1 MNIGIFLN
9 QKLKKMKKFLS
20 LFILGLSI
28 SSTQAQDFSDALR
41 YSQDNLNGT
50 ARFRA
55 MGGAFGALGGDFS
68 AITVNPAGSA
78 VFNNNAAAI
87 TLSNYNT
94 RNKSNYFGTS
104 TSEKDNS
111 LDLNQLGAVWVF
123 EDFETTSKWKKF
135 TLAINYDNTNSYSN
149 AIYSQGHN
157 PTNSLADY
165 FISHANGISE
175 NTITGNSFVG
185 MDGLYGLSGQQAY
198 LGYEGFFINPT
209 TPGGN
214 QYVSALSGTGNFY
227 QENSISSTGYNGKL
241 SFNAAAEYNKR
252 FYFGLNLNSHFVDF
266 NQTTSF
272 YEDYLDSPNHDTST
286 GVQASRFTNELY
298 TYGTGFSFQLG
309 AIAKVTNEFRAGL
322 AYESPTWYRLNDE
335 LLQTL
340 SVSCADC
347 GNNGT
352 SSNFFA
358 DPNLVMVYPTY
369 KLQTPGKW
377 TGSLAYVFGK
387 NGLLS
392 FDYIIKDYSNT
403 KFKHT
408 TNVNTQL
415 SNLLDT
421 SNEFRVGG
429 EYRIKAWSLR
439 GGYRFEE
446 SPYKNTNTMGNLTS
460 YSGGLG
466 YNFGDV
472 KLDMS
477 YTFAKRDYQQ
487 TFFSQGLT
495 DTATINRKNNNV
507 SLTVLFEL

>member
-1 MNIGIFLN
+1 MSIGFFLN
-9 QKLKKMKKFLS
+9 FKFTKMKKLVS
-20 LFILGLSI
+20 LLIIGLSI
-28 SSTQAQDFSDALR
+28 NTLQAQDFSDALR

-68 AITVNPAGSA
+68 AISVNPAGSA
-78 VFNNNAAAI
+78 VFSNNAAAI
-87 TLSNYNT
+87 TLSNYST
-94 RNKSNYFGTS
+94 KNKSNYFGTS

-111 LDLNQLGAVWVF
+111 FDLNQLGAVWVF
-123 EDFETTSKWKKF
+123 QDYQTNSKWKKF
-135 TLAINYDNTNSYSN
+135 TLAINYENSNNLDNR
-149 AIYSQGHN
+149 IYSQGIN
-157 PTNSLADY
+157 PTNSVADY
-165 FISHANGISE
+165 FISYANGISE
-175 NTITGNSFVG
+175 GTITGNNFEQLG
-185 MDGLYGLSGQQAY
+185 YAGQQAY

-209 TPGGN
+209 IAGGN
-214 QYVSALSGTGNFY
+214 QYTSALSGTGNFY
-227 QENSISSTGYNGKL
+227 QENSISSNGYNGKL
-241 SFNAAAEYNKR
+241 SFNAAAEYNDR
-252 FYFGLNLNSHFVDF
+252 FYFGLSLNSHFVDF

-272 YEDYLDSPNHDTST
+272 YEDYLDSPNHDTTT

-309 AIAKVTNEFRAGL
+309 TIAKITNEFRAGV
-322 AYESPTWYRLNDE
+322 AYESPTWYSLNDE

-340 SVSCADC
+340 SVNCADC
-347 GNNGT
+347 GTNGN

-358 DPNLVMVYPTY
+358 DPNLVIVYPTY
-369 KLQTPGKW
+369 KLRTPGKW

-392 FDYIIKDYSNT
+392 FDYILKDYSNT
-403 KFKHT
+403 KFRHST
-408 TNVNTQL
+408 EVNNQL
-415 SNLLDT
+415 STLLDT

-439 GGYRFEE
+439 AGYRFEE
-446 SPYKNTNTMGNLTS
+446 SPYKNSNAMGDLTS

-487 TFFSQGLT
+487 AFFSQGMV

>member
-1 MNIGIFLN
+1 
-9 QKLKKMKKFLS
+9 MKKILS
-20 LFILGLSI
+20 FFILGLSI
-28 SSTQAQDFSDALR
+28 ASVQAQDFSDAMR
-41 YSQDNLNGT
+41 YAQDNLNGT

-87 TLSNYNT
+87 TLSSFNIK
-94 RNKSNYFGTS
+94 NKSNYFGTS
-104 TSEKDNS
+104 TSEKDNTI
-111 LDLNQLGAVWVF
+111 DLNQLGAVWVF
-123 EDFETTSKWKKF
+123 KDYETNSKWKKF
-135 TLAINYDNTNSYSN
+135 TLALNYDNTNNYN
-149 AIYSQGHN
+149 TTIYSQGIN
-157 PTNSLADY
+157 PTNSVANY
-165 FISHANGISE
+165 FTSYANGISE
-175 NTITGNSFVG
+175 GTITGSYFDELGYNE
-185 MDGLYGLSGQQAY
+185 QQAY
-198 LGYEGFFINPT
+198 LGYEGYFINPT
-209 TPGGN
+209 VTGGN
-214 QYVSALSGTGNFY
+214 QYVSALSGTGDFY
-227 QENSISSTGYNGKL
+227 QENSISATGYNGKL
-241 SFNAAAEYNKR
+241 SFNAAAEYDER

-272 YEDYLDSPNHDTST
+272 YEDYLDSPNHSTAT

-309 AIAKVTNEFRAGL
+309 AIAKVTNEFRAGV
-322 AYESPTWYRLNDE
+322 AYESPTWYSLNDE

-340 SVSCADC
+340 SVNCADC
-347 GNNGT
+347 GTNG
-352 SSNFFA
+352 SPSNFFA
-358 DPNLVMVYPTY
+358 DPNLVIIYPTY

-408 TNVNTQL
+408 TEVNNQL
-415 SNLLDT
+415 SNLLDS

-439 GGYRFEE
+439 AGYRFEE
-446 SPYKNTNTMGNLTS
+446 SPYKNGNTMGDLSS

-466 YNFGDV
+466 YSFGDV

-477 YTFAKRDYQQ
+477 YTFAQRDYQQ
-487 TFFSQGLT
+487 AFFSQGLV
-495 DTATINRKNNNV
+495 DTAMINRKDNNV

>member
-1 MNIGIFLN
+1 
-9 QKLKKMKKFLS
+9 MKKYLSFL
-20 LFILGLSI
+20 ILGLSI
-28 SSTQAQDFSDALR
+28 SSVQAQDFSDALR
-41 YSQDNLNGT
+41 YAQDNLNGT

-78 VFNNNAAAI
+78 VFSNNAAAI
-87 TLSNYNT
+87 TLSSYNT
-94 RNKSNYFGTS
+94 KNKSTYFGTS

-111 LDLNQLGAVWVF
+111 IDLNQLGAVWVF
-123 EDFETTSKWKKF
+123 KDYQTNSKWKKF
-135 TLAINYDNTNSYSN
+135 TLAINYDNTNSLSN
-149 AIYSQGHN
+149 TLYSQGHN
-157 PTNSLADY
+157 PTNSVANY
-165 FISHANGISE
+165 FTSYANGISE
-175 NTITGNSFVG
+175 GTITGNSFEAL
-185 MDGLYGLSGQQAY
+185 DYGGQQAY

-214 QYVSALSGTGNFY
+214 QYVSALTGTGNFY
-227 QENSISSTGYNGKL
+227 QENSISSNGYNGKL
-241 SFNAAAEYNKR
+241 SFNAAAEYNDR

-272 YEDYLDSPNHDTST
+272 YEDYLDAPNHDAAK

-309 AIAKVTNEFRAGL
+309 AIAKVTNEFRAGVS
-322 AYESPTWYRLNDE
+322 YDSPTWYSLNDE

-340 SVSCADC
+340 SVDCADC
-347 GNNGT
+347 GTNGGN
-352 SSNFFA
+352 SSFYA
-358 DPNLVMVYPTY
+358 DPNLVIVYPTY

-392 FDYIIKDYSNT
+392 FDYILKDYSNT

-408 TNVNTQL
+408 TDVNTQL
-415 SNLLDT
+415 STLLDT

-439 GGYRFEE
+439 AGYRFEE
-446 SPYKNTNTMGNLTS
+446 SPYKNGNTMGDLTS

-466 YNFGDV
+466 YSFGDV

-487 TFFSQGLT
+487 AFFSQGLV

>member
-1 MNIGIFLN
+1 
-9 QKLKKMKKFLS
+9 MKKFLS
-20 LFILGLSI
+20 FLILGLSI
-28 SSTQAQDFSDALR
+28 SSVQAQDFSDALR
-41 YSQDNLNGT
+41 YAQDNLNGT

-78 VFNNNAAAI
+78 VFSNNAAAI
-87 TLSNYNT
+87 TLSSYNT
-94 RNKSNYFGTS
+94 KNKSNYFGTS

-111 LDLNQLGAVWVF
+111 IDLNQLGAVWVF
-123 EDFETTSKWKKF
+123 KDYQTDSKWKKF
-135 TLAINYDNTNSYSN
+135 TLAINYDNTNSFSN
-149 AIYSQGHN
+149 ALYSQGHN
-157 PTNSLADY
+157 PTNSVANY

-175 NTITGNSFVG
+175 TAIKNNSFEEL
-185 MDGLYGLSGQQAY
+185 DRLYGYSGQQAY

-209 TPGGN
+209 VAGGN
-214 QYVSALSGTGNFY
+214 QYVSSLTGTGNFY
-227 QENSISSTGYNGKL
+227 QENSISSSGYNGKL
-241 SFNAAAEYNKR
+241 SFNAAAEYNDR

-272 YEDYLDSPNHDTST
+272 YEDYLDSPNHDNTT
-286 GVQASRFTNELY
+286 GVQASRFTSERY

-309 AIAKVTNEFRAGL
+309 TIAKITNEFRVGL
-322 AYESPTWYRLNDE
+322 AYESPTWYSLNDE
-335 LLQTL
+335 EKQTL
-340 SVSCADC
+340 LVDCADC
-347 GNNGT
+347 FQD
-352 SSNFFA
+352 SNSFFA
-358 DPNLVMVYPTY
+358 DPNLLMIYPTY
-369 KLQTPGKW
+369 KLRTPGTW

-403 KFKHT
+403 KLRHT
-408 TNVNTQL
+408 TEVNTQL
-415 SNLLDT
+415 STLLDT

-439 GGYRFEE
+439 AGYRFEE
-446 SPYKNTNTMGNLTS
+446 SPYKNGTTMGDLSS

-466 YNFGDV
+466 YNFGDI

-487 TFFSQGLT
+487 AFFSQGLV